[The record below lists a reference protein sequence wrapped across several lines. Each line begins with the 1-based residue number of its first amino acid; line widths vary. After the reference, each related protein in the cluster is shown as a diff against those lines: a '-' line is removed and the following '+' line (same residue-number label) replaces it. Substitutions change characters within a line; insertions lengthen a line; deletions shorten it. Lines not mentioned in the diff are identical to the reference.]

1 MFKSTAVVQ
10 EQIGRLAKRIKDL
23 ERYAE
28 KGPTLSVPIVNEDGD
43 QVMAWTWKSYGWG
56 TGTGYKEIKTHD
68 ITFSEVCK
76 ALQDMCDIEITYQE
90 IKGKSS
96 VVIYE
101 KDNG

>member
-28 KGPTLSVPIVNEDGD
+28 KGPTLSVPIVDEDGVRTD
-43 QVMAWTWKSYGWG
+43 AIYKNSRLLGRCYEEHK
-56 TGTGYKEIKTHD
+56 KEIS
-68 ITFSEVCK
+68 FSEVCK

-90 IKGKSS
+90 IKGKSG